1 MSISATITVL
11 AASEL
16 DWLGLSFLGVLLLVL
31 VVLSGTF
38 SGSETVLFAL
48 TPTQIQQQA
57 ASTNPFRRLAARLM
71 ERPRATLTTIL
82 IGNTA
87 VNVFL
92 FATSYVL
99 FRDLAAQV
107 GAWLN
112 PVAGV
117 ASILLVVVFG
127 EVVPKVL
134 GVTLT
139 LRLVPVAAAVVQ
151 VAGYVLRPAG
161 YLLNALITEPL
172 TRLFLGGPSRSG
184 PARLSSDELKALLEM
199 SRNRGVINPIEDAYL
214 REIID
219 LSDLRVR
226 DIMVPRVE
234 VKVFDVAGPPEDL
247 RALMRATHLTKVPA
261 YRDTPDN
268 IVGLIYAKMLF
279 LERDKSLEELV
290 MPVRFVPELITV
302 EQLLIHFRKTKS
314 QIAIAVDE
322 YGGTAGLVTLEDA
335 MEVIVGEIRDP
346 EDSDAEPEIV
356 QRGENEYE
364 ISGRLG
370 IHFWGE
376 TFGVEQLPSR
386 VATVG
391 GLVVARLGRP
401 ARVGDAVT
409 IGSVRLE
416 VLRIKGRRIE
426 RLRVTPL
433 GANGGN
439 GGKAA

>member
-1 MSISATITVL
+1 MSIPVTITM
-11 AASEL
+11 AAGPEMS
-16 DWLGLSFLGVLLLVL
+16 WVGASFLGVLLLVL

-48 TPTQIQQQA
+48 TPTQLQQQA
-57 ASTNPFRRLAARLM
+57 ASSNPLRRLAARLM
-71 ERPRATLTTIL
+71 QRPRSTLTTIL

-99 FRDLAAQV
+99 FRELAAQV

-112 PVAGV
+112 PVAGM

-139 LRLVPVAAAVVQ
+139 LRLVPIAAAVVQ
-151 VAGYVLRPAG
+151 VSGYVFRPAG
-161 YLLNALITEPL
+161 WVLNTFVTEPL
-172 TRLFLGGPSRSG
+172 TRLFLGRPSRG
-184 PARLSSDELKALLEM
+184 GAGRLSSEELKALLEM

-219 LSDLRVR
+219 LSTVRVR

-234 VKVFDVAGPPEDL
+234 MKVFDVEGTPEQL
-247 RALMRATHLTKVPA
+247 RDLMRSTHLTKVPV
-261 YRDTPDN
+261 YRETPDN
-268 IVGLIYAKMLF
+268 IVGLVYAKMLF
-279 LERDKSLEELV
+279 LEKDKPLEALV

-302 EQLLIHFRKTKS
+302 EQLLVHFRKTRS

-322 YGGTAGLVTLEDA
+322 FGGTAGLVTLEDA

-346 EDSDAEPEIV
+346 EDVAAEPEIV
-356 QRGENEYE
+356 QLSEGEYE
-364 ISGRLG
+364 VSGRLS
-370 IHFWGE
+370 IHYWGE
-376 TFGVEQLPSR
+376 TFGVEELPAR

-391 GLVVARLGRP
+391 GLVIARLGRP
-401 ARVGDAVT
+401 ARVGDV
-409 IGSVRLE
+409 IELGNVRLE
-416 VLRIKGRRIE
+416 VLRTRGRRIE
-426 RLRVTPL
+426 RLRVTLL
-433 GANGGN
+433 GPDADGG
-439 GGKAA
+439 GRRA

>member
-1 MSISATITVL
+1 MVAAAEMSWIGA
-11 AASEL
+11 
-16 DWLGLSFLGVLLLVL
+16 SFLGVLLAVL

-48 TPTQIQQQA
+48 TPAQIQQQA
-57 ASTNPFRRLAARLM
+57 ASSNPFRRLAARLM
-71 ERPRATLTTIL
+71 QRPRSTLTTIL

-99 FRDLAAQV
+99 FRDLAARV

-151 VAGYVLRPAG
+151 VAGYVFRPLG
-161 YLLNALITEPL
+161 WLLNVLVTEPL
-172 TRLFLGGPSRSG
+172 TRLFLGPSSRAA
-184 PARLSSDELKALLEM
+184 PKRLSSDELKALLEM
-199 SRNRGVINPIEDAYL
+199 SRNRGVINRIEDAYL

-234 VKVFDVAGPPEDL
+234 MKVFDIDSSPDEL
-247 RALMRATHLTKVPA
+247 RGLMRATHLTKVPV
-261 YRDTPDN
+261 YRRSPDN
-268 IVGLIYAKMLF
+268 IVGLIYAKILF
-279 LERDKSLEELV
+279 LDRDKPLRKLV

-302 EQLLIHFRKTKS
+302 EQLLLHFRKTRS

-322 YGGTAGLVTLEDA
+322 FGGTAGLVTLEDA
-335 MEVIVGEIRDP
+335 MEVIVGEIHDP
-346 EDSDAEPEIV
+346 EDTVADPEIV
-356 QRGENEYE
+356 QRGDCEYE
-364 ISGRLG
+364 VSGRLG
-370 IHFWGE
+370 IHYWGE
-376 TFGVEQLPSR
+376 TFGVEELPAR

-391 GLVVARLGRP
+391 GLVIARLGRP
-401 ARVGDAVT
+401 PRVGDVIE
-409 IGSVRLE
+409 IGNVRLE
-416 VLRIKGRRIE
+416 VLRTSGRRVD
-426 RLRVTPL
+426 RLRVTLRCPDTRER
-433 GANGGN
+433 GAAG
-439 GGKAA
+439 